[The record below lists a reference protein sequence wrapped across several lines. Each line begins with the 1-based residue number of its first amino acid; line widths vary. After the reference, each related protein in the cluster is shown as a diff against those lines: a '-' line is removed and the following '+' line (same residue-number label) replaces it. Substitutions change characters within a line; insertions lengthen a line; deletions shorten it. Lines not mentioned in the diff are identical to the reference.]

1 MDTRE
6 AITYCGICEGQCGIV
21 VTVTDGRAV
30 KVRPDKNSP
39 LSQGFAC
46 PKGIAYPQIA
56 ANPDRVLEP
65 MKRLASGKLT
75 SVAWDEALDDI
86 ADRLRTIIDRDGGD
100 SIGIFGGHALLDNYS
115 GFFWDAG
122 MCAALG
128 SPHNYTSSSVDIN
141 NYWTVGALLYGHPLI
156 NPIPDIDRTDFLL
169 VFGANPMISHSSM
182 LTAPRARDHFTGVAR
197 RGGRVV
203 VVDPRRSETAATFE
217 WLPIRAD
224 EDVLLMASLLHAIF
238 ADGLADRDALRR
250 QTTDAGRF
258 IQDLVRKHTPE
269 STERRTGIPAA
280 TVRDLARDFAA
291 APRAAAY
298 GRCGISL
305 GSAGTL
311 AKYLLDAL
319 NIVTGNLDRPG
330 GYVFGEE
337 FIDLQLITHLAGAD
351 TYDSWRTRVDG
362 FPEVLGTAPAAGMAR
377 EITTP
382 GRGQL
387 KALLVNGGNPAMS
400 IPGSGDLGAALQQLE
415 LLVSLDVQHTE
426 TGNYAHYIL
435 PGVLGIERDCLPWLN
450 SGHTI
455 KPFALWTNKAV
466 EPPPGCREEWWVI
479 DQICARLG
487 IVPSPFPLIRA
498 LGETGLRLTP
508 QQTFD
513 LFLRVSPRGD
523 LFGQRPGGW
532 NREKAWQNP
541 QGVILEDEL
550 ATGVLAEKL
559 YTTDKLVHLDQPV
572 MREELARHTSRPDNV
587 DLPLRMVSVRELR
600 TCNTYLL
607 NVEKLRTGN
616 RRRRLRINPRDAA
629 AAGIESGDT
638 VTIRS
643 EEGEIQV
650 EALVSDEMAAGNIA
664 LPQGWGHHG
673 GWSLA
678 NAAGGANYNLLTT
691 NAAESQD
698 RLSGNGHV
706 NGVDT
711 AVTRYTARASAAGET
726 TEGAAR

>member
-1 MDTRE
+1 MPTQE
-6 AITYCGICEGQCGIV
+6 KITYCGICEGQCGIV
-21 VTVTDGRAV
+21 VTVQDGKAV
-30 KVRPDKNSP
+30 KVRPDESSP
-39 LSQGFAC
+39 LSKGFAC
-46 PKGIAYPQIA
+46 PKGIAYPSIA
-56 ANPDRVLEP
+56 ADPDRVVEP
-65 MKRLASGKLT
+65 LKRLPSGSLVQV
-75 SVAWDEALDDI
+75 SWDDALDDI

-100 SIGIFGGHALLDNYS
+100 SVGLFGGHALLDNYS

-141 NYWTVGALLYGHPLI
+141 NYWVVGSMLYGHPLI

-169 VFGANPMISHSSM
+169 VFGANPLISHSSM
-182 LTAPRARDHFTGVAR
+182 LTAPRARDHFTGVVR

-203 VVDPRRSETAATFE
+203 VIDPRRSETAAAFD

-224 EDVLLMASLLHAIF
+224 EDVLLMASLLQTIF
-238 ADGLADRDALRR
+238 ADGLADQDALER
-250 QTTDAGRF
+250 QTTDGRRF
-258 IQDLVRKHTPE
+258 IRDMVGGHTPE
-269 STERRTGIPAA
+269 STEHRTGIPAA
-280 TVRDLARDFAA
+280 TVRALAREFATT
-291 APRAAAY
+291 PRAAAY

-311 AKYLLDAL
+311 AKYLMDAL
-319 NIVTGNLDRPG
+319 NIVTGNLDRVG

-337 FIDLQLITHLAGAD
+337 FVDLQLITHLAGAA
-351 TYDSWRTRVDG
+351 TYDTWRTRVDG
-362 FPEVLGTAPAAGMAR
+362 FPEVLGTAPAVSMAR

-382 GRGQL
+382 GKGQL
-387 KALLVNGGNPAMS
+387 KALIVNAGNPAMS
-400 IPGSGDLGAALQQLE
+400 VPGSGELGRALQQLE
-415 LLVSLDVQHTE
+415 LLVVLDVQQTE
-426 TGNYAHYIL
+426 TAGYADYVL

-455 KPFALWTNKAV
+455 KPFALWADKAV
-466 EPPPGCREEWWVI
+466 EPPPGCREEWWVV

-487 IVPSPFPLIRA
+487 LVPSPFPLIRE

-513 LFLRVSPRGD
+513 LFLRISPRGD
-523 LFGQRPGGW
+523 LFGRRPDGW

-550 ATGVLAEKL
+550 PTDVLHQKL
-559 YTTDKLVHLDQPV
+559 YTPDKRVHLEQPK
-572 MREELARHTSRPDNV
+572 MRDELVRHTARPVNG
-587 DLPLRMVSVRELR
+587 DLPLRLVSVRELR

-607 NVEKLRTGN
+607 NVEKLMTGD
-616 RRRRLRINPRDAA
+616 RRQRLRINPVDAE
-629 AAGIESGDT
+629 AAGISGGDM

-643 EEGEIQV
+643 AEGEIEV
-650 EALVSDEMAAGNIA
+650 EALVSEEMAAGNIG
-664 LPQGWGHHG
+664 LPQGWGHNG
-673 GWSLA
+673 GWRLA

-691 NAAESQD
+691 SAAETHDQ
-698 RLSGNGHV
+698 LSGNGHV

-711 AVTRYTARASAAGET
+711 AVSVVRPLAPLVET
-726 TEGAAR
+726 LHEVGR